1 MSPFA
6 RYTMLLSF
14 FSAIIEVILALA
26 IGRAWSPGGVQEIFL
41 VFLAG
46 PPIFLALIAWRR
58 CTHADRSR
66 FLFVLALIV
75 ELPALAI
82 LLYDYIQFRSE
93 PAGEHATHS
102 HPLIIPLVQW
112 IVILVIWI
120 VLAVREGREKRAKQA
135 AEKTA
140 EKTT

>member
-1 MSPFA
+1 MNLFA

-14 FSAIIEVILALA
+14 LTSIVEVILAVA

-46 PPIFLALIAWRR
+46 PPVFLALIAWRR

-66 FLFVLALIV
+66 LLFGVALFV

-82 LLYDYIQFRSE
+82 LLYDYLQFRSE

-112 IVILVIWI
+112 IVVLVVWI
-120 VLAVREGREKRAKQA
+120 VLAIREGREKRAKLA
-135 AEKTA
+135 TEKTA
-140 EKTT
+140 